1 MDALLGFHIS
11 GWDYLTFLV
20 IFIIG
25 VAFLALVIFILARP
39 LVAELALPDQFLKQ
53 SNVWRC
59 QMSRAAIDATTF
71 EHVSPLPA
79 SVRRW
84 KRVVFA
90 LLLSVLSVCLPARG
104 HTAGLD
110 CPEMGPGA
118 VPTLLTDLQ
127 AKLVMSGNS
136 VDLANEINDLINKLQ
151 IEKPNIS
158 YADLTNVMVA
168 AFCPVVANMAG
179 LTASEKWRRMRQFD
193 TVLQQQL
200 AANTLAPGTLII
212 ANVPLPPA
220 VYRELRSQ
228 AAKVDKTP
236 AQLMAAI
243 LSRAAGN

>member
-1 MDALLGFHIS
+1 
-11 GWDYLTFLV
+11 
-20 IFIIG
+20 
-25 VAFLALVIFILARP
+25 
-39 LVAELALPDQFLKQ
+39 
-53 SNVWRC
+53 
-59 QMSRAAIDATTF
+59 MSRAAIAAPTVF
-71 EHVSPLPA
+71 EDVSPLLR
-79 SVRRW
+79 SVRRS
-84 KRVVFA
+84 KHMVFA
-90 LLLSVLSVCLPARG
+90 LLLSGLSICLPARG

-110 CPEMGPGA
+110 CPETGPGA

-127 AKLVMSGNS
+127 AKLVMSGNT

-158 YADLTNVMVA
+158 YAELTNVIVA
-168 AFCPVVANMAG
+168 AYCPVVANMVG
-179 LTASEKWRRMRQFD
+179 LTASEKLRRMRQFD

-200 AANTLAPGTLII
+200 AVNTLTPGTLII

>member
-1 MDALLGFHIS
+1 MLHTASAAATAFKDVLPFQVRLL
-11 GWDYLTFLV
+11 
-20 IFIIG
+20 
-25 VAFLALVIFILARP
+25 
-39 LVAELALPDQFLKQ
+39 
-53 SNVWRC
+53 
-59 QMSRAAIDATTF
+59 
-71 EHVSPLPA
+71 
-79 SVRRW
+79 RW
-84 KRVVFA
+84 KRVAFA
-90 LLLSVLSVCLPARG
+90 ILLSGLSICLPARG
-104 HTAGLD
+104 QAAGLD

-127 AKLVMSGNS
+127 AKLVVSGNG
-136 VDLANEINDLINKLQ
+136 VDLANEISDLINKLQ

-158 YADLTNVMVA
+158 YAELTNVIVA
-168 AFCPVVANMAG
+168 AYCPVVANMPG
-179 LTASEKWRRMRQFD
+179 LTASEKWSRMRQFE

>member
-1 MDALLGFHIS
+1 MS
-11 GWDYLTFLV
+11 Q
-20 IFIIG
+20 
-25 VAFLALVIFILARP
+25 P
-39 LVAELALPDQFLKQ
+39 L
-53 SNVWRC
+53 S
-59 QMSRAAIDATTF
+59 
-71 EHVSPLPA
+71 VSVP
-79 SVRRW
+79 RW
-84 KRVVFA
+84 KRVAFA
-90 LLLSVLSVCLPARG
+90 LLVSGLSICLPARG

-110 CPEMGPGA
+110 CPEIGPGA
-118 VPTLLTDLQ
+118 VPALLENLQ
-127 AKLVMSGNS
+127 SKMVMSGNS

-158 YADLTNVMVA
+158 YADLTNIMVA
-168 AFCPVVANMAG
+168 AFCPVVANMAS

-193 TVLQQQL
+193 TILQQQL
-200 AANTLAPGTLII
+200 ANTLSPGTLII

>member
-1 MDALLGFHIS
+1 MLHTAS
-11 GWDYLTFLV
+11 AAAT
-20 IFIIG
+20 
-25 VAFLALVIFILARP
+25 AFKDVLSFQVR
-39 LVAELALPDQFLKQ
+39 LP
-53 SNVWRC
+53 
-59 QMSRAAIDATTF
+59 
-71 EHVSPLPA
+71 
-79 SVRRW
+79 RW
-84 KRVVFA
+84 KRVAFA
-90 LLLSVLSVCLPARG
+90 ILLSGLSICLPARG

-110 CPEMGPGA
+110 CPETGPGA
-118 VPTLLTDLQ
+118 VPNLLTDVQL
-127 AKLVMSGNS
+127 KLVMSGNS

-151 IEKPNIS
+151 IEKPNVS

-168 AFCPVVANMAG
+168 AFCPVIANMAG